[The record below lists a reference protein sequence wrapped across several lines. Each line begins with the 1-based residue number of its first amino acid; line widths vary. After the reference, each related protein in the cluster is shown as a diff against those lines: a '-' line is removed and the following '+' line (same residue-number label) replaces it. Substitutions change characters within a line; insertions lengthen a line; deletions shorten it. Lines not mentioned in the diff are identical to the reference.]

1 MRNVLLFIIRTFF
14 YACQFHV
21 PIYFLVMINGAA
33 REWQN
38 QLARGAK
45 TKKAAKRVLSCLTCV
60 TPERLELSTQ

>member
-38 QLARGAK
+38 QGA
-45 TKKAAKRVLSCLTCV
+45 V
-60 TPERLELSTQ
+60 EI